1 MEVNEMA
8 EMDELEV
15 ETEII
20 LVLAKQEALY
30 RNKQI
35 PLYL

>member
-1 MEVNEMA
+1 MK
-8 EMDELEV
+8 DELEV

-20 LVLAKQEALY
+20 LALAKQEALY

-35 PLYL
+35 PLYF